1 MKRRVT
7 NEPHLPA
14 YLAFLT
20 KYSKMKISKTM
31 GKKSGAI
38 LAFVASLIF
47 LVSPVLARPTL
58 QSATLTTSGTQR
70 TLTLPPAADNS
81 NVIFLGTAPDP
92 GTGQLVEGYA
102 IVHYQPNPSHKPN
115 QGTGG
120 AKTTACYT
128 YLSAGA
134 KWKTLEPWVVNPAN
148 TRNLDSNTVFNI
160 LSGGIAKWE
169 DATDGNVTNGTG
181 VDVLGS
187 GSTTSQTLVADL
199 TAPDNQ
205 NEVYFADITDPG
217 VIAVTIVWG
226 IFGGPPFQRQLVEW
240 DQVYDDVSF
249 DWSTA
254 ATGVAGKMDFD
265 NIATHELGHSVGM
278 GDLYNSCTEETM
290 YGYANFAETK
300 KRDLNSGDITGI
312 HKLY

>member
-1 MKRRVT
+1 
-7 NEPHLPA
+7 
-14 YLAFLT
+14 
-20 KYSKMKISKTM
+20 M
-31 GKKSGAI
+31 GKKIEVTLG
-38 LAFVASLIF
+38 FVASLS
-47 LVSPVLARPTL
+47 LLASPVLAKPTL
-58 QSATLTTSGTQR
+58 QSATLTTPGTTQ

-81 NVIFLGTAPDP
+81 NVIFLGTALDP
-92 GTGQLVEGYA
+92 GAGQLVEGYA
-102 IVHYQPNPSHKPN
+102 IIHYQPKPSHKPN

-120 AKTTACYT
+120 AKATACYT

-148 TRNLDSNTVFNI
+148 RDALDPTVIFNI
-160 LSGGIAKWE
+160 LTNGIAKWE

-181 VDVLGS
+181 VDILGS

-199 TAPDNQ
+199 QAPDNQ

-226 IFGGPPFQRQLVEW
+226 IFGGPPANRQLVEW

-254 ATGVAGKMDFD
+254 AAGVTGKMDFD

-290 YGYANFAETK
+290 YSYADFAETK

-312 HKLY
+312 DKLY